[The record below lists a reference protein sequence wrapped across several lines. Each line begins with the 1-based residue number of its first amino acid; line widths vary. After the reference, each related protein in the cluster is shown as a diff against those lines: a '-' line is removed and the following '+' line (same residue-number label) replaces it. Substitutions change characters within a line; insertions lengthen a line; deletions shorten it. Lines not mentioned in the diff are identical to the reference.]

1 MDCRDAQQKLLE
13 SFESTLPADGKREL
27 ERHLAACPN
36 CAEFGELL
44 NKIDVHFKEEII
56 APRLS
61 PGFRAA
67 LQARIDRQPHRL
79 WTHWLPD
86 AAYLAGSGAALL
98 CCVLLL
104 PFSASSVVWVG
115 TVIAAV
121 GYSLQTLL
129 VSSLEEL

>member
-13 SFESTLPADGKREL
+13 SFESTLPADGKRDL
-27 ERHLAACPN
+27 ERHLVACHD

-44 NKIDVHFKEEII
+44 NKIDVHLKEVIT

-67 LQARIDRQPHRL
+67 LRARIDRQPRGL

-86 AAYLAGSGAALL
+86 VAYLAGSGAALL
-98 CCVLLL
+98 CCILLL
-104 PFSASSVVWVG
+104 PFSASSVFWIG
-115 TVIAAV
+115 TVIAAT